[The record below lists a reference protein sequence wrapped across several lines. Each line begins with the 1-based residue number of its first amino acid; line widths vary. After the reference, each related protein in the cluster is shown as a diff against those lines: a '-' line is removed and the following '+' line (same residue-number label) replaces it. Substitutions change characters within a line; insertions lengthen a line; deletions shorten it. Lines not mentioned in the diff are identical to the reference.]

1 MALIFWPQQPLTS
14 KYSSEYVHL
23 VKNGDLRS
31 VIVSV
36 QGTETS
42 PLAGLVKQVII
53 ETMMIN
59 DNHQL
64 IIGIFIN
71 IIKKTALFA
80 GYQFYNVDHYGH
92 GTEKV
97 MIIKNQQRQSDDN
110 IDTPACILSQLLY
123 TA

>member
-1 MALIFWPQQPLTS
+1 MIINIIKKTAL
-14 KYSSEYVHL
+14 
-23 VKNGDLRS
+23 
-31 VIVSV
+31 
-36 QGTETS
+36 
-42 PLAGLVKQVII
+42 LAGLVNQVMII
-53 ETMMIN
+53 GMTMMIN

-64 IIGIFIN
+64 IIVIFIN
-71 IIKKTALFA
+71 IIKKTTLFA
-80 GYQFYNVDHYGH
+80 GCQFYNVDHYGH

>member
-1 MALIFWPQQPLTS
+1 M
-14 KYSSEYVHL
+14 

-64 IIGIFIN
+64 IIGMIIS
-71 IIKKTALFA
+71 IIKETALLA
-80 GYQFYNVDHYGH
+80 GCQFYNVDHYGH
-92 GTEKV
+92 GVHKV
-97 MIIKNQQRQSDDN
+97 MIIKTNNGNQMM
-110 IDTPACILSQLLY
+110 ILTHLL
-123 TA
+123 TI